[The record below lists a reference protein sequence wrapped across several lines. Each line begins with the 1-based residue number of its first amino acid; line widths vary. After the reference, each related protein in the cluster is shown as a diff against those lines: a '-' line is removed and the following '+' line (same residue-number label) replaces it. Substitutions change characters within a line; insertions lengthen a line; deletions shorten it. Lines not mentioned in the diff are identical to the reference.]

1 MRTGTIVS
9 KRGLGRGLVPLIRTV
24 MSAAQICAGSLG
36 AHCLTALSA
45 SERHSVSRRVADQL
59 PGTEAPIMK
68 KITLTLNTNALLGGH
83 STTAG
88 SDTFTTAVGTGG
100 NLDVA
105 ISAAAWPHD

>member
-1 MRTGTIVS
+1 
-9 KRGLGRGLVPLIRTV
+9 
-24 MSAAQICAGSLG
+24 
-36 AHCLTALSA
+36 
-45 SERHSVSRRVADQL
+45 
-59 PGTEAPIMK
+59 MK